1 MPVNQ
6 VTAAELQTHV
16 KMVLVHWFK
25 CFKFIGCCQVQSGT
39 TKLGRLLANGSFQD
53 FKGRSL
59 EQILA
64 LSLVKIVS
72 LFGAVILASAVLLVS
87 SVLCHPLCQPGE
99 KTLLSRLG

>member
-1 MPVNQ
+1 MS
-6 VTAAELQTHV
+6 
-16 KMVLVHWFK
+16 KWFL
-25 CFKFIGCCQVQSGT
+25 FIGLDASSSLAVVYVQSGT

-59 EQILA
+59 EQIPA

-99 KTLLSRLG
+99 KKNTAFTAS